1 MTDNGK
7 AEKDAKLPLDEAAA
21 SPPQEAEPGPEHAD
35 ALDRRSVPLRPGP
48 DLILDERL
56 NSAAAPFLYLLAII
70 LLAVAGYFAYTFLR
84 S

>member
-1 MTDNGK
+1 MADNGK
-7 AEKDAKLPLDEAAA
+7 AGKDAKSRRDETPA
-21 SPPQEAEPGPEHAD
+21 SPPQEAEPGPETAG
-35 ALDRRSVPLRPGP
+35 AFEPRSVPLPPGP

-70 LLAVAGYFAYTFLR
+70 LIAVAGYFVYIFVR